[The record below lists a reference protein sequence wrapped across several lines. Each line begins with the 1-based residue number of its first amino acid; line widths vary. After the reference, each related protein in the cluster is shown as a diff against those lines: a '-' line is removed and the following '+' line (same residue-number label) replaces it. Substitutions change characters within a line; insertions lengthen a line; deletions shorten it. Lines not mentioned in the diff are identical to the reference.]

1 MRLQTSPLFCV
12 ASYIMEK
19 RAIASWKGRMSLIM
33 HHGCV
38 SRVHGAWTADDR
50 DDAWRRETEARAR
63 LTVERDRG
71 RRQAL
76 TRSLSKSLPGVRLI
90 KSIAV
95 TRSPSLGRCCTISGK
110 YKHEATSSRKSSTFS
125 GWILRS
131 GVDNVSLRADR

>member
-1 MRLQTSPLFCV
+1 
-12 ASYIMEK
+12 
-19 RAIASWKGRMSLIM
+19 MSLIM

-95 TRSPSLGRCCTISGK
+95 TRVAIHYRLSHVR
-110 YKHEATSSRKSSTFS
+110 H
-125 GWILRS
+125 
-131 GVDNVSLRADR
+131 D